1 MSPIQTD
8 QPLSQRSVIRILA
21 DLFLEFTDQARIEL
35 GAHHLPVVR
44 QRLGRDHGG
53 KQKQKRH
60 PTTRTEPA
68 QRPSQKHRHA
78 SECNASFEK
87 RNGNPSRYLTR
98 ELAER

>member
-8 QPLSQRSVIRILA
+8 EPLPQRSVIRILA
-21 DLFLEFTDQARIEL
+21 DLFLEFTNQARIEL
-35 GAHHLPVVR
+35 GAHHLPVIR
-44 QRLGRDHGG
+44 QRPRRDHGG
-53 KQKQKRH
+53 KQQNQRQ

-98 ELAER
+98 ALAER